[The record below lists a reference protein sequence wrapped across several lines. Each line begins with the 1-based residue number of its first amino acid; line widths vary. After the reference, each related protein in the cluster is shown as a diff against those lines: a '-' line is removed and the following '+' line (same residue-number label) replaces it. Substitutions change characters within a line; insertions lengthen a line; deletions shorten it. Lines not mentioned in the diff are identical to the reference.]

1 MHLSQLFRDISYSTS
16 PLNLISPLNVLCFFV
31 FHLFCIAPALYDCI
45 QKQKKNPFAS
55 GLPLFFLYFKLS
67 FSQILYP
74 YKIPLFPAFA
84 VNLTLWPLSGHCPSQ
99 DMRIDVKNFNNL
111 GTSWSACVD
120 SCVHHF
126 CIPLFS
132 LIFGLQKSKKIVF
145 FLRLFGYAFPFVLQK
160 HATSSILIVRRL
172 TSKISFFFGKDHAS
186 CRNFFP
192 K

>member
-1 MHLSQLFRDISYSTS
+1 MYYVFSFSTS
-16 PLNLISPLNVLCFFV
+16 FALRLHFAIV
-31 FHLFCIAPALYDCI
+31 FRNKRKTLLLQDF
-45 QKQKKNPFAS
+45 
-55 GLPLFFLYFKLS
+55 LFFFFSLYFKLS

-111 GTSWSACVD
+111 STSWSACVD

-145 FLRLFGYAFPFVLQK
+145 YDYSVMHFLLCFIK
-160 HATSSILIVRRL
+160 HATSSILIVRKL
-172 TSKISFFFGKDHAS
+172 T
-186 CRNFFP
+186 
-192 K
+192 